1 MSMIVLHGYRY
12 SVYTRIARMVLLEKG
27 VSWKDKEVDPFDA
40 DMPESYLDLHPFRR
54 VPVLK
59 HRSFQ
64 IYETAAICRYV
75 DAAFDGPCLT
85 PDNAKAMARM
95 AQVVSIVD
103 SYGYRPMVRDVFG
116 QTVFA
121 PLMGQVPDETRIVT
135 GLAASHPVLEAL
147 DKIASEGVVL
157 GGNSFSLADCHLA
170 PMIDC
175 FVAAPAGAEALARFP
190 ALSDWWARIYG
201 RPSLAATDPGRP
213 T

>member
-1 MSMIVLHGYRY
+1 MAEIVLHGYRY
-12 SVYTRIARMVLLEKG
+12 SVYTRIARIVLLEKG

-40 DMPESYLDLHPFRR
+40 DMPESFLDLHPFRR
-54 VPVLK
+54 VPVLE
-59 HRSFQ
+59 HRSFH

-75 DAAFDGPCLT
+75 DAAFDGLSLT

-135 GLAASHPVLEAL
+135 GLAASRPVLAAL
-147 DKIASEGVVL
+147 DKIAMEGSVL
-157 GGNSFSLADCHLA
+157 GEDSFSLADCHLA
-170 PMIDC
+170 PMIDY
-175 FVAAPAGAEALARFP
+175 FIAAPAGAEALARFP
-190 ALSDWWARIYG
+190 ALSDWWARLS
-201 RPSLAATDPGRP
+201 RRSSLATTDPGRP
-213 T
+213 V